1 MRSIL
6 FVSTVNS
13 WAGSEIMWTEA
24 AASLAEKGYDI
35 TFAIRYKNPVIQK
48 LIKKGATHIDL
59 SPIKSKQ
66 ERVLR
71 KLKLKEHPFIKALKK

>member
-6 FVSTVNS
+6 FVSAVNS
-13 WAGSEIMWTEA
+13 WAGSEIMWTEI

-48 LIKKGATHIDL
+48 MQKKLRPLEKQKHIMAWG
-59 SPIKSKQ
+59 SM
-66 ERVLR
+66 
-71 KLKLKEHPFIKALKK
+71 KKR